1 MWRLMHFVAIAAL
14 IGSAGY
20 AYSIKY
26 ETMWYAEQV
35 IIARTAIV
43 KEHDTISQLRAEWA
57 NLSRPDR
64 VQELAEKYLD
74 LKPLAL
80 NQIGRLRD
88 IPEIAPKV
96 DVIANTIDTLATG
109 SIVTPS
115 AKLKPTPV
123 KPLAHPKP
131 GVTTPTSHKP

>member
-35 IIARTAIV
+35 IIARNAIV

-80 NQIGRLRD
+80 NQIGRMRD

-96 DVIANTIDTLATG
+96 DVIANTIDTLSTG
-109 SIVTPS
+109 SVVTPS
-115 AKLKPTPV
+115 QKPKAAPA
-123 KPLAHPKP
+123 KPLVHPKP
-131 GVTTPTSHKP
+131 SLTTPGNHKP

>member
-115 AKLKPTPV
+115 AKPKPTPV